1 MSFLVCRLD
10 SHPPY
15 MIGALSPLTLKVI
28 IDRCILLAVL
38 LLVFQLFLYFCF
50 VLLLV
55 SSLVN

>member
-1 MSFLVCRLD
+1 
-10 SHPPY
+10 